1 MYKVFVGINK
11 RYLNKEIVILKIM
24 EKRGRPIGSEIRQN
38 IVEIL
43 YFLKEGYAYGIY
55 KIYVDIFPQ
64 VTMRSIYYHLK
75 QGVKTGEF
83 KVSKI
88 KKEKGNF
95 SWGDTV
101 EKTYY
106 ALGRDAS
113 PKISKRVKDYF
124 DKKNGRKSN

>member
-1 MYKVFVGINK
+1 
-11 RYLNKEIVILKIM
+11 M

-43 YFLKEGYAYGIY
+43 YFLKEGYAYQIY
-55 KIYVDIFPQ
+55 KVYKDIFPH

-75 QGVKTGEF
+75 KGVITGEF

-113 PKISKRVKDYF
+113 PKVSKRVKDYF
-124 DKKNGRKSN
+124 NKNERKSS